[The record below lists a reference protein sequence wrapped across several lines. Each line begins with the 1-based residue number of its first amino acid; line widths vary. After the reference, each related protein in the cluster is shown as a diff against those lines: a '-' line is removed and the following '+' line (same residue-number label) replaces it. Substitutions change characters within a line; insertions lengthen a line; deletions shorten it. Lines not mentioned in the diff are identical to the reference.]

1 MTKVL
6 SYKLILFL
14 LVSMVMFGCQDWNP
28 IDGFDKGHTEREF
41 DGDPQVGF
49 FPLSQ
54 EVSEAA
60 GATSVEIQLIA
71 EQRDSDLQ
79 VDFSVDGEST
89 AVEGEHF
96 EFASSSPATIS
107 ANSSTVD
114 VGIELISGN
123 VEGEV
128 ALILSLD
135 GASGD
140 VEPAPNFSSA
150 TVFIS
155 EAEEE

>member
-1 MTKVL
+1 MTKVV

-14 LVSMVMFGCQDWNP
+14 LVSVVMFGCQDWNP
-28 IDGFDKGHTEREF
+28 VDGFDKGHTERSF

-54 EVSEAA
+54 EVNDAA
-60 GATSVEIQLIA
+60 GVTAVEIQLIA

-96 EFASSSPATIS
+96 EIATNSPATIS

-114 VGIELISGN
+114 VEIELIDGS

-128 ALILSLD
+128 ELMLNLD
-135 GASGD
+135 GSGEE

-155 EAEEE
+155 ESGD